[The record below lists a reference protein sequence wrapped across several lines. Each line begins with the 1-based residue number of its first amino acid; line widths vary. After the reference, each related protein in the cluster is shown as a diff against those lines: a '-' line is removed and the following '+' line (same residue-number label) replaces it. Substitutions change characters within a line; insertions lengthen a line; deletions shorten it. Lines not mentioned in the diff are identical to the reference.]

1 MTLDEYRN
9 EIIGE
14 LLKKKNSKG
23 ELFMSEEAA
32 RKLLSNLSDEELNEG
47 ILFNTPD
54 DIANLLIEIGK
65 LD

>member
-9 EIIGE
+9 EIISE

-32 RKLLSNLSDEELNEG
+32 RQLLSNLSDEELSEG